1 MKTYSGNSDRVHVT
15 GTNED
20 YILCPSCTADE
31 STVYAGASGKKWRKF
46 IPSGGG
52 AGTGDVTSNTILSVE
67 NELPLFTGTTG
78 KVIKRATG
86 SGYVKTASGV
96 TSFVALINAGTDLTG
111 TLPDG
116 ILSAN
121 VPLKNTTNTYTG
133 TLDDFQGYRT
143 TAPRVLIG
151 PTIALQP
158 VSVSRTIIG
167 SNLKWDGTNIRYLQ
181 TGFGGYAEFV
191 NGALNIYGV
200 ASGSSGAIASPT
212 TLMELPLA
220 TAPRF
225 ENMGGT
231 GTEVVTANA
240 TGVFGRSTLL
250 TTANVG
256 TQIKDSLDRNATYL
270 RNPVTV
276 THDTLVKRF
285 NDSTIIIAGIRF
297 VAGSG
302 ISIAKVNSGDTLYQ
316 YTITNTGG
324 GGGYTPGLAKQVP
337 NANYTI
343 DLVTDDF
350 ISLPEPTT
358 ARTLTLPAASTAPGK
373 IIRIYNR
380 SDFISDWILSGSYIQ
395 DGSTA
400 TTEDFVNSALKL
412 GTTTWVSMEISSGVY
427 KWQEIK

>member
-1 MKTYSGNSDRVHVT
+1 
-15 GTNED
+15 
-20 YILCPSCTADE
+20 
-31 STVYAGASGKKWRKF
+31 
-46 IPSGGG
+46 
-52 AGTGDVTSNTILSVE
+52 
-67 NELPLFTGTTG
+67 
-78 KVIKRATG
+78 
-86 SGYVKTASGV
+86 
-96 TSFVALINAGTDLTG
+96 
-111 TLPDG
+111 
-116 ILSAN
+116 
-121 VPLKNTTNTYTG
+121 
-133 TLDDFQGYRT
+133 
-143 TAPRVLIG
+143 
-151 PTIALQP
+151 
-158 VSVSRTIIG
+158 
-167 SNLKWDGTNIRYLQ
+167 LQ

-200 ASGSSGAIASPT
+200 ASGSSGAIATPT

-240 TGVFGRSTLL
+240 TGVFGRSALL

-256 TQIKDSLDRNATYL
+256 SQIKDSLDRNTTYL
-270 RNPVTV
+270 RNPVTA

-297 VAGSG
+297 VAGTG

-343 DLVTDDF
+343 DLVADDF

>member
-1 MKTYSGNSDRVHVT
+1 MRKIFVFILLLSGFIAHSQTQTIYKVLTISAMKTYSGNSDRVHVIA
-15 GTNED
+15 TNED
-20 YILCPSCTADE
+20 YIRCDGNPTPCTADE

-121 VPLKNTTNTYTG
+121 VPLKNASNAYTG

-151 PTIALQP
+151 PTIAMQP

-191 NGALNIYGV
+191 NGALNI
-200 ASGSSGAIASPT
+200 
-212 TLMELPLA
+212 
-220 TAPRF
+220 
-225 ENMGGT
+225 
-231 GTEVVTANA
+231 
-240 TGVFGRSTLL
+240 
-250 TTANVG
+250 
-256 TQIKDSLDRNATYL
+256 
-270 RNPVTV
+270 
-276 THDTLVKRF
+276 
-285 NDSTIIIAGIRF
+285 
-297 VAGSG
+297 
-302 ISIAKVNSGDTLYQ
+302 
-316 YTITNTGG
+316 
-324 GGGYTPGLAKQVP
+324 
-337 NANYTI
+337 
-343 DLVTDDF
+343 
-350 ISLPEPTT
+350 
-358 ARTLTLPAASTAPGK
+358 
-373 IIRIYNR
+373 
-380 SDFISDWILSGSYIQ
+380 
-395 DGSTA
+395 
-400 TTEDFVNSALKL
+400 
-412 GTTTWVSMEISSGVY
+412 
-427 KWQEIK
+427 